1 MLSFIRRMGLVMT
14 VVVALVAAANTW
26 ATPAALHS
34 AVETVKQ
41 DVTSLELKP

>member
-26 ATPAALHS
+26 ATPAALHDV
-34 AVETVKQ
+34 VETVEQ
-41 DVTSLELKP
+41 SVISLELKP

>member
-34 AVETVKQ
+34 VAGTVEQGVI
-41 DVTSLELKP
+41 SLELKP